1 MNSNLHMQVA
11 SLQIEDRIR
20 AASTA
25 RLAKQAK
32 QAARASALPREPRF
46 ALRRLFHPTL
56 RRVA

>member
-1 MNSNLHMQVA
+1 MDSNLHMHVA
-11 SLQIEDRIR
+11 SQQIQDQIR

-32 QAARASALPREPRF
+32 QVSRASVRPRAPRF
-46 ALRRLFHPTL
+46 AMRGLFHPTL